1 MIDEKM
7 IKIIERE
14 CKLIDNCIVTFR
26 SKRYNVYEFKKVG
39 DVKLSF
45 LFRSNRNLIIDG
57 ARSEFNRKYPRL
69 SCNEF
74 KQYYAPVVLDTKD
87 YEESISYNWP

>member
-7 IKIIERE
+7 IKRIERE
-14 CKLIDNCIVTFR
+14 CRLIDDCIVTFR

-69 SCNEF
+69 F
-74 KQYYAPVVLDTKD
+74 KQYYAPVVLDSKD
-87 YEESISYNWP
+87 YEESI

>member
-14 CKLIDNCIVTFR
+14 CKQIDNCIVTFR

-39 DVKLSF
+39 DVTLSF

-57 ARSEFNRKYPRL
+57 ERSEFNRKYPRI
-69 SCNEF
+69 SGNEF
-74 KQYYAPVVLDTKD
+74 KRYYAPVVLDTKD
-87 YEESISYNWP
+87 YDYEYEESV